1 MSMAAGLSLVIG
13 AFVAIMAAVLALAF
27 RERRVGRRIDVSD
40 TAAQGA
46 SDARI
51 LTLIFGSIIGG
62 MVLTLVTASIIFA
75 Y

>member
-1 MSMAAGLSLVIG
+1 MSMAVGLSLVI
-13 AFVAIMAAVLALAF
+13 ATFVAIMAGVLTLAF
-27 RERRVGRRIDVSD
+27 RERRVCQRIDAAD

-51 LTLIFGSIIGG
+51 ITAIFGSIIGG
-62 MVLTLVTASIIFA
+62 MVLTLVTATIIFA

>member
-1 MSMAAGLSLVIG
+1 MSMAAGLSLVI
-13 AFVAIMAAVLALAF
+13 AVFVALMAAVLTLTF
-27 RERRVGRRIDVSD
+27 RERRIGKSLEASD

-46 SDARI
+46 SDARV
-51 LTLIFGSIIGG
+51 LTVIFGSIIGG